1 MIIRKCTP
9 EDIIYILQ
17 HPWEVTRQEME
28 NFGFK
33 DFTHEYLADKFLENN
48 FGHNLVAID
57 DAGNPIWAFGVA
69 IANYTDWTS
78 WALYGENFPLYKKEA
93 IEIYKEAVADWAA
106 KQRALDGKFERVIL
120 VTAVDSPKVSRWC
133 ETIGFK
139 KATDSGITKNYEANL
154 GVYVREFY

>member
-1 MIIRKCTP
+1 MIIRECTP
-9 EDIIYILQ
+9 EDLIYILQ
-17 HPWEVTRQEME
+17 HPCEITRREME

-33 DFTHEYLADKFLENN
+33 DFTDEYLANRFLENN

-69 IANYTDWTS
+69 IANYTDWTC
-78 WALYGENFPLYKKEA
+78 WALYGEHFPLYKKEA
-93 IEIYKEAVADWAA
+93 IEIYKKTVAEWAV
-106 KQRALDGKFERVIL
+106 KQHAFDSRFKRVIL